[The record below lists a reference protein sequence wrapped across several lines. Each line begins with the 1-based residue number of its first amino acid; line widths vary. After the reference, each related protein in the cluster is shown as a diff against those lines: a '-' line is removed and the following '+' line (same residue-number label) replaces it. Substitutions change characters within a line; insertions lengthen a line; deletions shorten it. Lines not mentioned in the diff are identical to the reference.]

1 MKKLL
6 IAASAII
13 VMSGCSNTINDKAE
27 KVIEKDMAKTLVTPD
42 TYNAI
47 ETEVDSAFAP
57 LDDPKVFNMILDIA
71 GENVSL
77 NTFESKLAELK
88 ENMKNAEKGMNLIN
102 NLKGNKY
109 SEEYNK
115 YKSYYDEYAD
125 LVKEIE
131 PQKEVITR
139 RIQEKLQNVSKALG
153 GKREFIGFKA
163 IHKYSAENNQG
174 KELTDSCFYLLDK
187 DMNNVL
193 FSFPLDKYR
202 LLKQSMEMVKAEI
215 ITTDSI

>member
-6 IAASAII
+6 ISASAII
-13 VMSGCSNTINDKAE
+13 IMSGCSNTINDKAE

-88 ENMKNAEKGMNLIN
+88 ENMKNAEKGMNLMN
-102 NLKGNKY
+102 NLKGDKY
-109 SEEYNK
+109 SEEYKK

-131 PQKEVITR
+131 PQKEVITK
-139 RIQEKLQNVSKALG
+139 RIQEKLQNVTKVLS
-153 GKREFIGFKA
+153 GKRDFIGFKA

-193 FSFPLDKYR
+193 FSFPL
-202 LLKQSMEMVKAEI
+202 
-215 ITTDSI
+215 